1 MTCIYAKINIVPII
15 VLPEHI
21 ANQIAAG
28 EVVEGPS
35 SIIKELVENSIDAQA
50 SKIDI
55 DVSKQLLKI
64 QVVDNGSGIS
74 PDELSLAFKR
84 HATSKISTI
93 EDLHALMT
101 NGFRGEALASIAAVS
116 KLTCISKRKEDK
128 HATKIYIENGKEDI
142 TMTGASNG
150 TNIVIDDLFF
160 NTPARLKFLKSNNKE
175 RTNIIDTVRS
185 LAIANPAVAFSLTI
199 DHKSNLKTSGSN
211 NIKTVLAEI
220 FSDEICDGLVEVS
233 LSRGPLKVTGYSSKA
248 YVFRSDKRGIF
259 TIVNNRIL
267 KCYILRSAVEAVY
280 KDILGTGKYPIAVIH
295 LELPKE
301 DVDVNVHPN
310 KQEVKYHET
319 NKIYTLVGDAVAK
332 ALSDSHYQSNKS
344 FQPSMKDYELS
355 QTSLADSSFN
365 SALISNSEHYLR
377 ANKND
382 LNFKSS
388 ILKTVQ
394 EEVAMELVDENFND
408 LEPRKSYRDDFV
420 YSSPE
425 DRLSADARKFIS
437 RFGSVDISITLTKG
451 LKTIINSLGN
461 KTNFEIV
468 INDPESNEQSV
479 IIRGDFIG
487 ENWLKESYLAFLHS
501 LGQDILKRELLETNF
516 KVKANKT
523 LSSRP
528 QSKPNLQQ
536 LEEIWQKDHYTCVY
550 CGKLLLHP
558 NTVKQALSKCSDP
571 ALLNSHLASYD
582 HHLPASKFPE
592 LNKDTRNLYA
602 CCQEC
607 NIQKSNSLASK
618 TWTPKPVNNWDKAEL
633 KIGDIVFKRPL

>member
-1 MTCIYAKINIVPII
+1 MAIL

-50 SKIDI
+50 HKIDI

-64 QVVDNGSGIS
+64 QVIDNGLGIS
-74 PDELSLAFKR
+74 PDDLSLAFKR
-84 HATSKISTI
+84 HATSKISKI
-93 EDLHALMT
+93 EDLHSLIT

-116 KLTCISKRKEDK
+116 KLTCISKRKEDQ
-128 HATKIYIENGKEDI
+128 HATKIYIESGREEV
-142 TMTGASNG
+142 TTTGASNG

-175 RTNIIDTVRS
+175 RNNIIDTVRS
-185 LAIANPAVAFSLTI
+185 LAIANPAVAFNLNI
-199 DHKSNLKTSGSN
+199 DHKSSLKTSGSN
-211 NIKTVLAEI
+211 NVRTVLAEI
-220 FSDEICDGLVEVS
+220 FSEEVCDGLVEVN
-233 LSRGPLKVTGYSSKA
+233 LSRGTLKATGYTSKA
-248 YVFRSDKRGIF
+248 HVFRSDKRGIF

-267 KCYILRSAVEAVY
+267 KCYIIRSAVEAVY
-280 KDILGTGKYPIAVIH
+280 KDILNAGKHPVAVIY
-295 LELPKE
+295 LEMPKE

-332 ALSDSHYQSNKS
+332 ALSDSHYQSHKS
-344 FQPSMKDYELS
+344 FQPSIKDYQLS
-355 QTSLADSSFN
+355 QTSLADDSFN
-365 SALISNSEHYLR
+365 SALISNSEHYSR
-377 ANKND
+377 ASKTD
-382 LNFKSS
+382 MSFKSS

-394 EEVAMELVDENFND
+394 EEAAMELVDGSFNE
-408 LEPRKSYRDDFV
+408 LEPRRNYRDDFS

-425 DRLSADARKFIS
+425 DRLSSDTRKFIS
-437 RFGSVDISITLTKG
+437 RFGSVDISITQTKG

-461 KTNFEIV
+461 KTNFELV
-468 INDPESNEQSV
+468 INNPESNEQSV

-501 LGQDILKRELLETNF
+501 LGQDILKREVLETNF
-516 KVKANKT
+516 RVKTNKAV
-523 LSSRP
+523 SSRP
-528 QSKPNLQQ
+528 QSKPSLKQ
-536 LEEIWQKDHYTCVY
+536 LEEVWQKDHYTCVY

-558 NTVKQALSKCSDP
+558 NTVKQALSNCSNP
-571 ALLNSHLASYD
+571 GQLNEHLASYD

-618 TWTPKPVNNWDKAEL
+618 TWTPKPLNNWDGAEL
-633 KIGDIVFKRPL
+633 KIGELVFKQPEQG

>member
-1 MTCIYAKINIVPII
+1 MPISI
-15 VLPEHI
+15 LPEHI

-35 SIIKELVENSIDAQA
+35 SIIKELVENSIDAEA
-50 SKIDI
+50 RKIDI

-64 QVVDNGSGIS
+64 QVTDNGLGIN

-84 HATSKISTI
+84 HATSKITKI
-93 EDLHALMT
+93 EDLYALMT

-116 KLTCISKRKEDK
+116 KLTCISKRKQDK
-128 HATKIYIENGKEDI
+128 HATKIYIENGKEEI

-185 LAIANPAVAFSLTI
+185 LAIANPAVAFSLNI
-199 DHKSNLKTSGSN
+199 DHKSSLKTSGSN
-211 NIKTVLAEI
+211 DIKTVLAEI
-220 FSDEICDGLVEVS
+220 FSEEVCAGLTEIN
-233 LSRGPLKVTGYSSKA
+233 LSRGPIKVTGYTSKA
-248 YVFRSDKRGIF
+248 PIFRSDKRGIY

-267 KCYILRSAVEAVY
+267 KCYIIRSAVEAVY
-280 KDILGTGKYPIAVIH
+280 KDILGAGKHPVAVIY

-319 NKIYTLVGDAVAK
+319 NKIYTLVGDAVSK
-332 ALSDSHYQSNKS
+332 ALSDNHYQSSKS
-344 FQPSMKDYELS
+344 FQPSIKDYELS
-355 QTSLADSSFN
+355 QTTLGDTSFN
-365 SALISNSEHYLR
+365 SALISNSEHYQR
-377 ANKND
+377 AGKND
-382 LNFKSS
+382 MSFKSS
-388 ILKTVQ
+388 ILKTAQ
-394 EEVAMELVDENFND
+394 EKVAMELVDESFSD
-408 LEPRKSYRDDFV
+408 LEPRKNYRDDFS

-425 DRLSADARKFIS
+425 DRLSAGARKFIS
-437 RFGSVDISITLTKG
+437 RFGSVDISISSTKG
-451 LKTIINSLGN
+451 LKTVISSLGN
-461 KTNFEIV
+461 KTDFEIV
-468 INDPESNEQSV
+468 INDAESNEQSV
-479 IIRGDFIG
+479 IIKGDFIG

-501 LGQDILKRELLETNF
+501 LGQDILKREVLETNF
-516 KVKANKT
+516 RVKANKAT
-523 LSSRP
+523 SSRP
-528 QSKPNLQQ
+528 QSKPSLKQ
-536 LEEIWQKDHYTCVY
+536 LEEVWQKDHYTCVY
-550 CGKLLLHP
+550 CSKLLLHP
-558 NTVKQALSKCSDP
+558 DTVKQALSKCSDP

-618 TWTPKPVNNWDKAEL
+618 TWAPKPKDGWTNNQLLIDNL
-633 KIGDIVFKRPL
+633 VFKNPLSQK